1 MTTRSSPVPLTAE
14 TLARLRPEITI
25 PTYDRQRLRGS
36 IVHIGVGGFHRSHL
50 ATYIHDLCRAG
61 HGDWAIIGAGIL
73 PGDAAMASAL
83 GAQDHLYSLI
93 TRSAST
99 ESVEV
104 IGSIIGYH
112 HASPRRDA
120 LIDQIASPATQ
131 IVSLTVTEGGY
142 PVDDTTGRY
151 LPDSSV
157 AGPESAFGLIASGLD
172 IRRQRGG
179 SPVTVM
185 SCDNV
190 MSNGSTA
197 RAATLGEAA
206 RISDSLEAWVSESV
220 TFPNSM
226 VDRITPATTVPDR
239 EWLAHRFDLADRWPV
254 VTEPFRQ
261 WVIEDSFA
269 GDRPPL
275 EEVGVILT
283 ADVEPYEVM
292 KLRLLNASH
301 SCLAYLAALG
311 EIRTVDAAIANPALH
326 KFVVKYLRDEAT
338 PVLPPVANVDI
349 QQYTAAL
356 VDRLANP
363 RIGDQVARLCL
374 DGSSKLP
381 KFVLP
386 TLRAQL
392 AKGGPIVLTA
402 LALAGWCEYLNGYTQ
417 NGTPIDHA
425 DDPLLDLALEYAR
438 ASRSDPAAFLALT
451 EVFGTDL
458 IRPGRFRE
466 AFVDA
471 VNSLRSQGVGPAVHA
486 ALQDG
491 PMGQGSR

>member
-1 MTTRSSPVPLTAE
+1 MPLAVE
-14 TLARLRPEITI
+14 TLARLRPEIAV
-25 PTYDRQRLRGS
+25 PTYDRRSLRGS
-36 IVHIGVGGFHRSHL
+36 IVHVGVGGFHRSHL

-61 HGDWAIIGAGIL
+61 CRDWAIIGAGIL
-73 PGDAAMASAL
+73 PGDAAMADAL

-104 IGSIIGYH
+104 IGSITAYH
-112 HASPRRDA
+112 HASPRGDV
-120 LIDQIASPATQ
+120 LVEQIADPTTQ

-142 PVDDTTGRY
+142 PVDDATGRY
-151 LPDSSV
+151 LPDSNV
-157 AGPESAFGLIASGLD
+157 AGPESAFGLIARGLD
-172 IRRQRGG
+172 MRRRRGG
-179 SPVTVM
+179 GPLTVV

-190 MSNGSTA
+190 MSNGSAA
-197 RAATLGEAA
+197 RVATLGEAA
-206 RISDSLEAWVSESV
+206 CINDRLEAWVSDSV

-226 VDRITPATTVPDR
+226 VDRITPATANADR
-239 EWLAHRFDLADRWPV
+239 EWLAQRFGLLDRWPV

-275 EEVGVILT
+275 EDVGVVVT
-283 ADVEPYEVM
+283 ADVEPYELM

-311 EIRTVDAAIANPALH
+311 EIKTVDAAIAHPALR
-326 KFVVKYLRDEAT
+326 KFVVAYLEREAT
-338 PVLPPVANVDI
+338 PVLPPVAHVDI
-349 QQYTAAL
+349 PQYSAAL
-356 VDRLANP
+356 IDRFANP
-363 RIGDQVARLCL
+363 RIGDQIARLCL

-392 AKGGPIVLTA
+392 ARGGPVALAA
-402 LALAGWCEYLNGYTQ
+402 LALAGWCEYLNGVTQ

-425 DDPLLDLALEYAR
+425 DDPLLDPALAHAR
-438 ASRSDPAAFLALT
+438 ASRSDPAAFLAFT

-458 IRPGRFRE
+458 ARPGRFRE
-466 AFVDA
+466 TFAHA
-471 VNSLRSQGVGPAVHA
+471 VNLLRTQGVGPAVDA
-486 ALQDG
+486 ALRHD
-491 PMGQGSR
+491 PIA

>member
-1 MTTRSSPVPLTAE
+1 MTTCSSPLPLTAG
-14 TLARLRPEITI
+14 TLARLRPEITV
-25 PTYDRQRLRGS
+25 PTYDRRNLRGS
-36 IVHIGVGGFHRSHL
+36 IVHVGVGGFHRSHL

-61 HGDWAIIGAGIL
+61 CHDWAIIGAGIL

-112 HASPRRDA
+112 HAAPRRDA
-120 LIDQIASPATQ
+120 LIDQISNPATQ

-151 LPDSSV
+151 LPDSNV
-157 AGPESAFGLIASGLD
+157 AGPESAFGLIARGLD
-172 IRRQRGG
+172 IRRQRAG
-179 SPVTVM
+179 SPVTIM

-190 MSNGSTA
+190 MSNGSAA

-206 RISDSLEAWVSESV
+206 RISARLEAWVSESV

-226 VDRITPATTVPDR
+226 VDRITPATTDPDR
-239 EWLAHRFDLADRWPV
+239 EWLAQRFKLFDRWPV

-261 WVIEDSFA
+261 WVIEDRFA

-275 EEVGVILT
+275 EDVGVIVT
-283 ADVEPYEVM
+283 SDVEPYEVM

-311 EIRTVDAAIANPALH
+311 EIETVDAAIADPALH
-326 KFVVKYLRDEAT
+326 KFVVAYLQHEAT
-338 PVLPPVANVDI
+338 PVLPPVTDVDI
-349 QQYTAAL
+349 PQYTASL

-363 RIGDQVARLCL
+363 RIGDQIARLCL

-392 AKGGPIVLTA
+392 ARGGPITLTA
-402 LALAGWCEYLNGYTQ
+402 LALAGWFEYLNGFTQ
-417 NGTPIDHA
+417 RGTPIDHA
-425 DDPLLDLALEYAR
+425 DDPLLDLALEHAR
-438 ASRSDPAAFLALT
+438 ASRSDPAEFLAFT

-458 IRPGRFRE
+458 VGPGRFRE
-466 AFVDA
+466 AFIDA
-471 VNSLRSQGVGPAVHA
+471 VSSLRAQGVGAAVKA
-486 ALQDG
+486 ALQDASIA
-491 PMGQGSR
+491 QQSR

>member
-1 MTTRSSPVPLTAE
+1 MSADRSPVSLCAE
-14 TLARLRPEITI
+14 SMARLRSEIAV
-25 PTYDRQRLRGS
+25 PTYDRRSLRGG
-36 IVHIGVGGFHRSHL
+36 IVHVGVGGFHRSHL
-50 ATYIHDLCRAG
+50 ATYIDDLCRAG
-61 HGDWAIIGAGIL
+61 CQDWAIVGTGIL
-73 PGDAAMASAL
+73 PGDAAMADAL
-83 GAQDHLYSLI
+83 GSQDHLYSLI

-104 IGSIIGYH
+104 IGSIIAYH
-112 HASPRRDA
+112 HASPSREV
-120 LIDQIASPATQ
+120 LVEQIADPATQ

-151 LPDSSV
+151 VPDSNV
-157 AGPESAFGLIASGLD
+157 AGPESAFGLIARGLD
-172 IRRQRGG
+172 MRRRHGG
-179 SPVTVM
+179 GPLTVM

-197 RAATLGEAA
+197 RVATLGEAA
-206 RISDSLEAWVSESV
+206 RISDGLHAWVSESA

-226 VDRITPATTVPDR
+226 VDRITPATADADR
-239 EWLAHRFDLADRWPV
+239 EWLAQRFGLLDRWPV

-275 EEVGVILT
+275 EDVGVIVT
-283 ADVEPYEVM
+283 GDVEPYEVM
-292 KLRLLNASH
+292 KLRLLNAGH
-301 SCLAYLAALG
+301 SCLAYLGALE
-311 EIRTVDAAIANPALH
+311 EIKTVDAAIANPALG
-326 KFVVKYLRDEAT
+326 KFVAAYLEREAT

-349 QQYTAAL
+349 PRYTASL
-356 VDRLANP
+356 VDRFANP
-363 RIGDQVARLCL
+363 RIGDQIARLCL

-392 AKGGPIVLTA
+392 ATGGPVALSA
-402 LALAGWCEYLNGYTQ
+402 LALAGWCEYLNGVTQ

-425 DDPLLDLALEYAR
+425 DDPLLDRALAHAR
-438 ASRSDPAAFLALT
+438 ASRSDPAAFLAFS

-458 IRPGRFRE
+458 AQPGRFRE
-466 AFVDA
+466 AFVHA
-471 VNSLRSQGVGPAVHA
+471 VNALRTQGVGPAVDA
-486 ALQDG
+486 ALGHD
-491 PMGQGSR
+491 PIA